1 MYKNLDFIRHEK
13 IVFAIVIFMLAFT
26 ASACSSIIPNRRDEG
41 HEESG
46 AELSLDQAY
55 DRIRGGARL
64 VLVYDEQSNSF
75 HGHVENITDGIL
87 EQVRVEV
94 HLSNGIE
101 LGPTTPVDLD
111 PGEKIGITLAATTSS
126 FDGWTAH
133 PEVGGGET
141 GEHGLGEGE
150 GEHQG
155 EGEGEHDRE
164 GGGEH
169 EEEGSD

>member
-1 MYKNLDFIRHEK
+1 MYKNLDLIRHEK
-13 IVFAIVIFMLAFT
+13 LVFVVVIFVLAIT
-26 ASACSSIIPNRRDEG
+26 ASACSSSRDEG
-41 HEESG
+41 FEESG
-46 AELSLDQAY
+46 TELSFDQTY

-75 HGHVENITDGIL
+75 HGHVENITEGIL

-94 HLSNGIE
+94 HLSNGVK
-101 LGPTTPVDLD
+101 LGPTTPVDLE
-111 PGEKIGITLAATTSS
+111 PGESTKIILAATTSI

-133 PEVGGGET
+133 PEVGGGVT
-141 GEHGLGEGE
+141 GEHGQGKGE

-155 EGEGEHDRE
+155 EGDGEHDRE

-169 EEEGSD
+169 EGGGSD